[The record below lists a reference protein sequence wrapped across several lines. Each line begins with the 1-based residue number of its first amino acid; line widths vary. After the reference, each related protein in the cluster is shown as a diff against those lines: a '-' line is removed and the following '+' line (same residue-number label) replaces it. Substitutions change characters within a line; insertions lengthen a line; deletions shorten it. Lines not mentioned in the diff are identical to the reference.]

1 MQQTDL
7 QTRIGKKMF
16 TVAYNCEWCVS
27 YDPYHALSE
36 ISNAVMSSAT
46 VQPHKKCNTVIFIT
60 VAKKQPNAVIC
71 PSLQVSEILLMQP
84 RKNAYTLTRHEPPWG
99 GAT

>member
-46 VQPHKKCNTVIFIT
+46 VQRHV
-60 VAKKQPNAVIC
+60 
-71 PSLQVSEILLMQP
+71 
-84 RKNAYTLTRHEPPWG
+84 KNAIPLYLLLLLKNNLTQLSALRCRFQKYC
-99 GAT
+99 